1 MLYPPLRRHSQIKQ
15 VEGHIQNGGVGT
27 QLGQH
32 VMALAT
38 VMRGVVEQ
46 VQEDQALLQFQRLS
60 GHVVIAELL
69 RQTVCIILVYQG
81 AKHRILF
88 ATRLVQCIEIIMQRR
103 CQVVIGLGLAM
114 PARQP
119 DALGDDDMVQR
130 RMQASEKALAITA
143 AVHLSEGIGDI
154 KDAGIGPAII
164 SGKVEQVIA
173 HACVS
178 GGRGK
183 LAQTLQYG
191 SVIAACHARF
201 A

>member
-1 MLYPPLRRHSQIKQ
+1 
-15 VEGHIQNGGVGT
+15 
-27 QLGQH
+27 
-32 VMALAT
+32 
-38 VMRGVVEQ
+38 
-46 VQEDQALLQFQRLS
+46 
-60 GHVVIAELL
+60 
-69 RQTVCIILVYQG
+69 
-81 AKHRILF
+81 
-88 ATRLVQCIEIIMQRR
+88 
-103 CQVVIGLGLAM
+103 M

-119 DALGDDDMVQR
+119 DTFGDNDMVQR